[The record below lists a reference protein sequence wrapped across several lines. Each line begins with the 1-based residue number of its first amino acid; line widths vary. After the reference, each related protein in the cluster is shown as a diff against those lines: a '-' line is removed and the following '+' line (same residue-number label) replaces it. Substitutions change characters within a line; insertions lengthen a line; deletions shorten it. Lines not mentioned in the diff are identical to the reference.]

1 MRLVVFI
8 TGASRGIG
16 RAAARLFARE
26 GWRVAAGSLRHREEA
41 EDLCRALREE
51 GCDACAVCG
60 DVADREA
67 VNRMFDEAERRLGPV
82 DALVN
87 NAGFAMQK
95 LFQDTSP
102 QEWERMLAVTLTGA
116 YHCCQ
121 RALPG
126 MLARKRGSI
135 VNVSSIWGLTGASC
149 EAAYSAAKA
158 GLIGL
163 TKGLAKEL
171 GPSGIRVNC
180 IAPGVTA
187 TDMCA
192 GLGEETLAALGE
204 ETPLGRIGTP
214 EEAAEAILFLASP
227 RASFITGQVL
237 SPNGGLVI

>member
-1 MRLVVFI
+1 MVVFI

-16 RAAARLFARE
+16 REAARLFARE
-26 GWRVAAGSLRHREEA
+26 GWRVAAGCRTHREEA
-41 EDLCRALREE
+41 QALCRSLQEA
-51 GCDACAVCG
+51 GCDSYTVCG

-67 VNRMFDEAERRLGPV
+67 VSRMFDEIEERLGPV
-82 DALVN
+82 DALIN

-102 QEWERMLAVTLTGA
+102 EEWERMLAVTLTGA
-116 YHCCQ
+116 YNCCR

-126 MLARKRGSI
+126 MLHKKRGSI
-135 VNVSSIWGLTGASC
+135 VNVSSIWGMTGASC
-149 EAAYSAAKA
+149 ETAYSAAKA

-163 TKGLAKEL
+163 TKALAREL

-180 IAPGVTA
+180 VAPGVIE

-192 GLGEETLAALGE
+192 GFSEETMGLLRE
-204 ETPLGRIGTP
+204 EIPLSRIGTP
-214 EEAAEAILFLASP
+214 REAAEAIVFLASE

-237 SPNGGLVI
+237 SPNGGMVI